1 MVDVATKHAAESLST
16 SRESADVPTV
26 RTGLRRVRGRHL
38 DESSSIPGK
47 LVSQHVCKPRPSSP
61 GNATSETVVLEH
73 APDVELFD
81 DNRAVALGVGSRQL
95 VQDVVALSLD
105 LAMDATHT
113 IQGFC
118 PVLGSFLSSISDVL
132 GATKSLQGFFKVR
145 GIASLSPL
153 GISKQ
158 IGDASIDGHHRNSPR
173 AWIGNFVLAQD
184 AGKPLIS
191 VPPDRTCFRLPFER
205 PVNHDLQGSNLG
217 EVQLVAG
224 ESPDLGMWF
233 AKPKRV
239 PSFLLP
245 SRLIGQL
252 LETSLPCFVQFHEQ
266 LGAHVARNFRKPGQ
280 LGPQSCQLVDLIER
294 GNVLPLVARP
304 GKTDQP
310 LLIGEVPQETQGA
323 LPTVQ
328 IGSLPLGWIEPEAKS
343 LANEHEP
350 ILFLAY
356 AAVKRLSDWTPCGFL
371 SHRAFG
377 LCAKIQEARHLAASL
392 RDTSRCVENGLCRLR
407 VRTQGGRIRERPC
420 TPAHR
425 LPSQGGT
432 LHLGQLPEGSLSQD
446 ASIGST
452 ARSVREALGRTF
464 LVSFVL
470 CRFVRRSPTRSCQ
483 TVRRKPTRRPRFPLS
498 LKGEVSARET
508 R

>member
-16 SRESADVPTV
+16 SRESADLSAV
-26 RTGLRRVRGRHL
+26 RAGLRRVRGRHL

-73 APDVELFD
+73 ALDVELLD
-81 DNRAVALGVGSRQL
+81 DDRAVALGVGSRQL
-95 VQDVVALSLD
+95 VQNVIALSLD

-113 IQGFC
+113 VQGFC
-118 PVLGSFLSSISDVL
+118 TVLGSFLPSISDVL

-145 GIASLSPL
+145 RIASLSPF

-158 IGDASIDGHHRNSPR
+158 IDDASIDGHHRNSPR
-173 AWIGNFVLAQD
+173 TWIGNFVLAQD

-205 PVNHDLQGSNLG
+205 SVDHDLQGSNLG
-217 EVQLVAG
+217 EVQFAAG
-224 ESPDLGMWF
+224 KSPDLGMWF

-239 PSFLLP
+239 PSFSLP

-252 LETSLPCFVQFHEQ
+252 LEASLPCLVQFHEQ
-266 LGAHVARNFRKPGQ
+266 LGAHVAGNFREPWQIGSQ
-280 LGPQSCQLVDLIER
+280 PCQLVDLIER
-294 GNVLPLVARP
+294 GDVLPLVARP

-310 LLIGEVPQETQGA
+310 LLVGEVPQETQGT
-323 LPTVQ
+323 LPTIQ
-328 IGSLPLGWIEPEAKS
+328 IGRLPLGWIEPEAKS
-343 LANEHEP
+343 LANEHGSS
-350 ILFLAY
+350 LFLAY
-356 AAVKRLSDWTPCGFL
+356 AAVKGLSDWTPCGFL

-377 LCAKIQEARHLAASL
+377 LCAKIQEARHLAAGL

-432 LHLGQLPEGSLSQD
+432 LHLGQFPERSLSQD

-452 ARSVREALGRTF
+452 SRGVREALERTF
-464 LVSFVL
+464 LVPFVL
-470 CRFVRRSPTRSCQ
+470 CRFVRRGTTRSCQ

-498 LKGEVSARET
+498 LKGEVSERKT